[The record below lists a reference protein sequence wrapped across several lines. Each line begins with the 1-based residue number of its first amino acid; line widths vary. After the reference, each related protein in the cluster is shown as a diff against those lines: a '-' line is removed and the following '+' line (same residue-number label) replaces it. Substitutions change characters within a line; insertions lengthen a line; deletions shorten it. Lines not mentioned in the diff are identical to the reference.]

1 MWAVN
6 AGVSYPRRIL
16 RYRHIQGGVMTERTS
31 NHSHELSFDTYHEYQ
46 VWKQARSR
54 DIATGLLA
62 CFSLFGVAVF
72 VAMIVWAI
80 LLIAG

>member
-1 MWAVN
+1 
-6 AGVSYPRRIL
+6 
-16 RYRHIQGGVMTERTS
+16 MTENTPH
-31 NHSHELSFDTYHEYQ
+31 HSHNLHFDTFHEYQ

-72 VAMIVWAI
+72 VAMIAWAI
-80 LLIAG
+80 SLIVG

>member
-1 MWAVN
+1 
-6 AGVSYPRRIL
+6 
-16 RYRHIQGGVMTERTS
+16 MTENTPH
-31 NHSHELSFDTYHEYQ
+31 HSHDLYFDTFHEYQ

-72 VAMIVWAI
+72 VAMIAWAI
-80 LLIAG
+80 SLILG